1 MTLSRRE
8 KLLGGLD
15 LPNMVGVEI
24 GALANPFVRREDGE
38 IMYVDY
44 TDRDTLVA
52 KYKSDPHVN
61 VDNIVHV
68 DAIWGDNTLD
78 DAVKGRKVDYV
89 VASHVIE
96 HVPDMITWLNEIR
109 SILKE
114 SGSVRLI
121 VPDRRFTFD
130 FLREETRV
138 SDLLASYAV
147 RARIPQPYSVIDH
160 AMNVTT
166 VDCQAAWEGKI
177 DADKLVR
184 LHAFDGVLKLAHDV
198 VNNKAYHDVHC
209 WVFTP
214 KSFARLMGR
223 LGELGLLD
231 FACEGFHDTEA
242 GFFDFFI
249 TLRPESSKEKIIESW
264 KQVELEA
271 QDHTFSAKQ
280 HEGQESQTDLQEQV
294 RRLQSENE
302 RLKHLEQEIAIA
314 TAEKYQLCEE
324 IKKSSQ
330 NIQRMGRDIVDIRNS
345 TSWQITAPL
354 RAASTAFRQMFS
366 RK

>member
-1 MTLSRRE
+1 MAISRRE

-24 GALANPFVRREDGE
+24 GALANPFVRRVDGE
-38 IMYVDY
+38 ILYVDHA
-44 TDRDTLVA
+44 DRDTLVA
-52 KYKSDPHVN
+52 KYAQDPN
-61 VDNIVHV
+61 VITNNIVHV
-68 DAIWGDNTLD
+68 DAIWGDNTLS

-109 SILKE
+109 SILNE
-114 SGSVRLI
+114 WGSVRLI

-130 FLREETRV
+130 FLREETRL

-160 AMNVTT
+160 VMNVI
-166 VDCQAAWEGKI
+166 VMDCQTAWEGRI
-177 DADKLVR
+177 DP
-184 LHAFDGVLKLAHDV
+184 DGLYKYHDFTDALNLARDV
-198 VNNKAYHDVHC
+198 VNNKTYHDVHC

-231 FACEGFHDTEA
+231 FACAGFHDTET
-242 GFFDFFI
+242 GFLDFFV

-264 KQVELEA
+264 RQVEREA
-271 QDHTFSAKQ
+271 KDHASSVRQIEERKAQ
-280 HEGQESQTDLQEQV
+280 AALRGQAEH
-294 RRLQSENE
+294 LQSENE
-302 RLKHLEQEIAIA
+302 RLKHLEQEIAA
-314 TAEKYQLCEE
+314 L
-324 IKKSSQ
+324 
-330 NIQRMGRDIVDIRNS
+330 RNS
-345 TSWQITAPL
+345 TSWQVTAPL
-354 RAASTAFRQMFS
+354 RAASTAFRQMFN
-366 RK
+366 RR